1 MTFNRDDYPKAIAR
15 ILEGDYEVGTG
26 FLVAPSYVLTCAHV
40 VLQAINK
47 DITPDEG
54 CPKESIFL
62 DFPVLGFG
70 QKIEAKVVDWL
81 PYSLHNNDV
90 AVLKLLKPE
99 PTGAKPMP
107 LDEFECTDLE
117 NDQHFI
123 YGFGKNRAGGRSD
136 AYRPKVPVAGGR
148 FQLCKFGD
156 PNEET
161 IESGFSGAPVWNDV
175 KECVIG
181 MVATAKEESTKG
193 YHVAYAI
200 PTKVLRPVLKKIEAF
215 CLHDVLIQR
224 LESCSDD
231 DRRQLQM
238 LITSALRYCNPNG
251 GDRPWQDQ
259 LIELST
265 DRPPALGWENEGRLV
280 QFAMVLVDKAR
291 ISDTEISRNT
301 FHFLRD
307 WVKNLCHRDFPVLLD
322 RIACELTQHIIPH
335 SNICQHL
342 MVVVEQ
348 IEIQTETSIN
358 ELRITMWAVE
368 DRNICNPW
376 LVTDK
381 EEILTMTELPAFI
394 RDQIQKKFRRDPCP
408 TIHLFL
414 PRALFGSDV
423 EMQPCGNR
431 LGSVLGSEYPFIVR
445 TNHKSH
451 PIGWRYY
458 DDWTT
463 KWGHVET
470 NFDNLTCHI
479 FKIVDCSR
487 PEKKIIA
494 DLRHTSIAVL
504 QNWDSVNDLFGLI
517 AEETALPVALWSR
530 NPQFQDKLPDMLD
543 CVVRTLHDRIREER
557 ETAHE
562 SSSENLLGHHLSLV
576 WEDPIIVPPDFD
588 LQFDP

>member
-1 MTFNRDDYPKAIAR
+1 MIFDKDDYPKAITR
-15 ILEGDYEVGTG
+15 ILNGDDVVGTG
-26 FLVAPSYVLTCAHV
+26 FLVAPGYVLTCAHV

-47 DITPDEG
+47 NITPDEG
-54 CPKESIFL
+54 QPQENIFL
-62 DFPVLGFG
+62 DFPVLGLG
-70 QKIEAKVVDWL
+70 RKIEAKVVDWL

-90 AVLKLLKPE
+90 AVLKLLTPE
-99 PTGAKPMP
+99 QEEAKPMP
-107 LDEFECTDLE
+107 LDEFECDDLK
-117 NDQHFI
+117 NDQHSI
-123 YGFGKNRAGGRSD
+123 YGFGKSPIGGQSD
-136 AYRPKVPVAGGR
+136 AYRPKVLVAGGR

-156 PNEET
+156 PNDET
-161 IESGFSGAPVWNDV
+161 IEPGFSGAPVWNDT

-181 MVATAKEESTKG
+181 MVATAKEESTRG

-200 PTKVLRPVLKKIEAF
+200 PTKLLRPVLKKIEAF
-215 CLHDVLIQR
+215 CLHDILIQS
-224 LESCSDD
+224 LESCSGD

-265 DRPPALGWENEGRLV
+265 DRAPALGWENEGRLV
-280 QFAMVLVDKAR
+280 QFAMVLVDKTG
-291 ISDTEISRNT
+291 ITWNT
-301 FHFLRD
+301 YHSLSN
-307 WVKNLCHRDFPVLLD
+307 WVKDLCHCNFPVLLE
-322 RIACELTQHIIPH
+322 RIKCELIKQKTPR

-348 IEIQTETSIN
+348 IETSIN

-376 LVTDK
+376 PVTDE
-381 EEILTMTELPAFI
+381 EEILMMVELPAFI
-394 RDQIQKKFRRDPCP
+394 RNQIQKKFRRDPYP

-414 PRALFGSDV
+414 PRALFGSDI

-445 TNHKSH
+445 TNLNTH

-463 KWGHVET
+463 KWGHIET
-470 NFDNLTCHI
+470 NFDNLTCQI
-479 FKIVDCSR
+479 FKTVDCSR

-494 DLRHTSIAVL
+494 DLEHTSIAIL

-543 CVVRTLHDRIREER
+543 CVVGTLHDRIREER
-557 ETAHE
+557 KTAHE
-562 SSSENLLGHHLSLV
+562 SSSENLLGHYLSLV
-576 WEDPIIVPPDFD
+576 WEDPIIVPPDM
-588 LQFDP
+588 QFDP